1 MFLSNNI
8 LICFLLFRMIS
19 MDIEQVITLSL
30 ALLLAVKYIFFEQA
44 ETESTL
50 SLKNPITS
58 PVVTQKKVL
67 DDCCRRDPIVVK
79 NNQKFHAMEEETRK
93 NRETKGNFFL
103 FSFSILTMLICQE
116 VESVLTLRFSVVRF
130 LLISSIAEVIKP
142 LVAETDTSNR
152 ATFVVGNSSLLS
164 TSLELE
170 TQEPEIELP
179 KEPRPNEECLQILGN
194 AEVRKIT

>member
-8 LICFLLFRMIS
+8 LICFLSFRMIS

-58 PVVTQKKVL
+58 PVVTQKRVL

-79 NNQKFHAMEEETRK
+79 NNQKFHAMEETRK

-103 FSFSILTMLICQE
+103 SSFSILTMLICEE

-130 LLISSIAEVIKP
+130 ILISSTAEVIKP

-152 ATFVVGNSSLLS
+152 ATFVVGNSSLLN

-194 AEVRKIT
+194 AEVRKRT

>member
-1 MFLSNNI
+1 
-8 LICFLLFRMIS
+8 MIS

-152 ATFVVGNSSLLS
+152 ATFVVGNSSLLN